1 MARTILEKDD
11 LIPLLA
17 EVFRTHGYDGTSIG
31 LIVKATG
38 AGRSSLYHFFPG
50 GKEEMAEAVLDH
62 ISSWF
67 ERNIFTP
74 LETLPPA
81 EALAQMEAAVTDYFH
96 SGRRICLV
104 GAFAL
109 DETGRL
115 FERRIRSYFERW
127 LTSLAACLTRAGAAP
142 PAAAQDAF
150 RIVAA
155 IQGAIV
161 LSRATASRETF
172 GEILRNALP
181 GAAAPRR

>member
-1 MARTILEKDD
+1 MTRTVLEKDD
-11 LIPLLA
+11 LIPLLG
-17 EVFRTHGYDGTSIG
+17 EVFRKHGYDGTSIG

-62 ISSWF
+62 IAVWF
-67 ERNIFTP
+67 EGHIFTP
-74 LETLPPA
+74 LEALPPA
-81 EALAQMEAAVTDYFH
+81 EALAQMETAVTEYFH

-115 FERRIRSYFERW
+115 FERRIRAYFERW

-142 PAAAQDAF
+142 SDAAQDAF

-172 GEILRNALP
+172 GEIVRNALP
-181 GAAAPRR
+181 GGGAAPR